1 MPLLSLDER
10 VPKAPDPYPV
20 RSLIA
25 HKLVLAPLQN
35 RALTLKLY
43 MWNRYIVSNKVA
55 RINLALI
62 PIKEHVTNELL
73 HTEYKLFNDYK

>member
-10 VPKAPDPYPV
+10 VKAPDAYQV
-20 RSLIA
+20 RSLMA
-25 HKLVLAPLQN
+25 HKLVLAPLHN

-62 PIKEHVTNELL
+62 LIKEHVTNELL